1 MLGSAWVGSQRGS
14 VLRALRA
21 GLSQTT
27 GAARLAAGIPVH
39 RPAQQA
45 RHISIEPQSPP
56 ATAKNAAA
64 VEAIKEEQAVVSPEE
79 ASCDSGQ
86 HSKQLAV
93 PLPPL
98 LRSFALA
105 AVAGRRDS
113 AVSDSLVEKFG
124 SDLQSIDNSIGT
136 AKRRVRRWFGSGQM
150 WHLIDTA
157 IADRTFEEAE
167 LAMVHAT
174 GRLNE
179 SLQGLARQLAHEAR
193 GVENVGRQE
202 PVERFAL
209 ARRVWRAQQD
219 VADAEFVERIPAY
232 VRWSLAQ
239 FWAIG
244 GVGVAGAVAG
254 AAVYGVPAV
263 YASLGGFGAVVM
275 AFVWLGRRWSWLE
288 RLREDLLHVFRAEVR
303 SALDAPVIDAVESSP
318 LIRKA

>member
-27 GAARLAAGIPVH
+27 GAARYSPLRTGCSWQHSLSLAAGIPVH

-64 VEAIKEEQAVVSPEE
+64 VEAIKEEQEVVSPEE
-79 ASCDSGQ
+79 ASCDGGQ

-150 WHLIDTA
+150 WQSALLRVYETSDSLVDTA

-174 GRLNE
+174 GRLN
-179 SLQGLARQLAHEAR
+179 
-193 GVENVGRQE
+193 
-202 PVERFAL
+202 
-209 ARRVWRAQQD
+209 
-219 VADAEFVERIPAY
+219 
-232 VRWSLAQ
+232 
-239 FWAIG
+239 
-244 GVGVAGAVAG
+244 
-254 AAVYGVPAV
+254 
-263 YASLGGFGAVVM
+263 
-275 AFVWLGRRWSWLE
+275 
-288 RLREDLLHVFRAEVR
+288 
-303 SALDAPVIDAVESSP
+303 
-318 LIRKA
+318 